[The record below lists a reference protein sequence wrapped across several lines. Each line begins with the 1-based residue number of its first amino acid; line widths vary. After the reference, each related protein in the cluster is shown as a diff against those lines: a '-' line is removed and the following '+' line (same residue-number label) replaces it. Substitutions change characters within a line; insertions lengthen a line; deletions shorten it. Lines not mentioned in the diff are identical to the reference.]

1 MAIKEIHKAA
11 KETVALA
18 ETRFLSKQHEWEFDS
33 AWQEM
38 LNNAIMKVEIIE
50 YFHIFNQLVVIYQE
64 LLSIVLRIILG
75 Y

>member
-1 MAIKEIHKAA
+1 MTIKEIHKAA

-38 LNNAIMKVEIIE
+38 LNNAIMKVEIIK
-50 YFHIFNQLVVIYQE
+50 YFHIFNQLVIYQE
-64 LLSIVLRIILG
+64 FLSIVLRIILG